1 MRHAA
6 ERQAG
11 QPARRCSERG
21 TVRYGTFPLLPS
33 RRPIRC
39 FQRISGTPLVRYCC
53 VVCVPSPESAFLKHA
68 LSSQKHKDCIVSSLY
83 SLVVRYRLQQSS
95 LTLPVFTNW
104 PRFRSSAPDRRVFVL
119 KTLCNTIAIGK
130 DCTELHC
137 TALRWHGRTRPTR
150 RDSISTDTSP
160 AVQDRAPCTL
170 SASPRLARCWHST
183 RTSEADSP
191 IRGPAKEAYQPPA
204 TLYCPP

>member
-1 MRHAA
+1 
-6 ERQAG
+6 
-11 QPARRCSERG
+11 
-21 TVRYGTFPLLPS
+21 LPS

-68 LSSQKHKDCIVSSLY
+68 LSSQTHKDCIVSSLY

-137 TALRWHGRTRPTR
+137 TALHCAGTAEHDPRAETRYPRTPLRQCKIVLLALYQR
-150 RDSISTDTSP
+150 HRDLP
-160 AVQDRAPCTL
+160 AAGTPLARQRQTHPFEAPPKKPINHLQPCT
-170 SASPRLARCWHST
+170 ARRESIFLCSLIT
-183 RTSEADSP
+183 TTS
-191 IRGPAKEAYQPPA
+191 R
-204 TLYCPP
+204 